1 MKSILLSFILLLSVQ
16 ISAQDLA
23 KKVLEEIAINERT
36 ADPSDIHQEQVNN
49 IFSTALNSGQS
60 YPMLERLCKDI
71 GARLSGSPEAAK
83 AVEWSKKQME
93 SYGFDNVFLQPV
105 MVPHWVRGDKETAR
119 IISNGQEQ
127 NVNILALGN
136 SVGTGKKGVTA
147 EVIEVKSLDRL
158 AELGEKVLK
167 GKIVFFNRSMDQT
180 KLTTFSAYGG
190 AVDQRVF
197 GASEAAKYGAIGVV
211 VRTVGTAQD
220 DYPHTGTLIYKEDV
234 AQIPAAAIS
243 TNDADVL
250 YEMLT
255 ANPKLKFHFQ
265 MNCEMLPDVQS
276 YNVIGEL
283 RGTTNPDEYI
293 VVGGHLDSWDVGDGA
308 HDDGAGCVQS
318 IEALRLFKVL
328 NIKPKHTLRAVMFM
342 NEENGLRGGTEYA
355 RVAKEKQEKHIAAL
369 ESDSG
374 GFSPK
379 GFSFSGTDEQRNV
392 YLNFKKYFAPFDISN
407 FERKGGGADIGPLA
421 EQGTALVGLYP
432 DSQRYFDY
440 HHSHSDTFDKVNR
453 RELELGAASMA
464 SLIYLIDQLGL

>member
-220 DYPHTGTLIYKEDV
+220 DYPHTGN
-234 AQIPAAAIS
+234 
-243 TNDADVL
+243 TNL
-250 YEMLT
+250 
-255 ANPKLKFHFQ
+255 
-265 MNCEMLPDVQS
+265 
-276 YNVIGEL
+276 
-283 RGTTNPDEYI
+283 
-293 VVGGHLDSWDVGDGA
+293 
-308 HDDGAGCVQS
+308 
-318 IEALRLFKVL
+318 
-328 NIKPKHTLRAVMFM
+328 
-342 NEENGLRGGTEYA
+342 
-355 RVAKEKQEKHIAAL
+355 
-369 ESDSG
+369 
-374 GFSPK
+374 
-379 GFSFSGTDEQRNV
+379 
-392 YLNFKKYFAPFDISN
+392 
-407 FERKGGGADIGPLA
+407 
-421 EQGTALVGLYP
+421 
-432 DSQRYFDY
+432 
-440 HHSHSDTFDKVNR
+440 
-453 RELELGAASMA
+453 
-464 SLIYLIDQLGL
+464 